1 MDSSLIFLLLTLFA
15 VAFLYSSVGHGGAS
29 GYLATMALWGIA
41 PAELKPTALSM
52 NVAVSIISFIG
63 FYRAGHFK
71 FSLFWPFAAT
81 SIPLAFLGGTITLSD
96 PVYKLILG
104 ICLLI
109 AIARMIFTVNKNE
122 DKTTPLPLWAAL
134 LSGGIIGLI
143 SGMIGIGGGILL
155 SPLLLIMR
163 WGKFKEVASVSALF
177 IFVNSIS
184 GLFGLFQKGG
194 IVINNHLQFSLAVAI
209 VGGLLGTYYGSK
221 ILKTSVLNYALALG
235 LLIASIKLI
244 FIK

>member
-1 MDSSLIFLLLTLFA
+1 MDSNLFFLLSVLFI

-41 PAELKPTALSM
+41 PAELKPTALCM
-52 NVAVSIISFIG
+52 NIAVSLISFIG

-71 FSLFWPFAAT
+71 FKLFWPFALA
-81 SIPLAFLGGTITLSD
+81 SIPMAFLGGTISLSD

-104 ICLLI
+104 ISLLI
-109 AIARMIFTVNKNE
+109 AITRMIFNFTKKGTISN
-122 DKTTPLPLWAAL
+122 PPPLWAAL
-134 LSGGIIGLI
+134 LSGGSIGLI

-155 SPLLLIMR
+155 SPLLLLMN

-184 GLFGLFQKGG
+184 GLVGLIQKEG
-194 IVINNHLQFSLAVAI
+194 ISINNHLQLSLAVA
-209 VGGLLGTYYGSK
+209 VLGGLFGTYYGSK
-221 ILKTSVLNYALALG
+221 VLKISALNYALAVG
-235 LLIASIKLI
+235 LFIAALKLI